1 VKRLEAAADRS
12 KKMDVRKR
20 KREFWIAVLALLSAF
35 FIWRMVRPLSI
46 FVVDQ
51 RFERTMATATP
62 EGLSTL
68 SARECGACHEAIYRE
83 WAKSMHA
90 QAWSEPYFQVDFKY
104 DGSQQICLNCHT
116 PLENQ
121 QENLVLGFKDRE
133 KFKPILKPNPSYDLT
148 LRDEGVTCA
157 TCHVR
162 DGRIVGPFES
172 AAAPHPV
179 TVIPEMVSGLGPCER
194 CHVVTNSRWD
204 VFYRVPPCGTVA
216 EISERGQRPD
226 CVGCHMP
233 PVSRP
238 AASGGAVRNG
248 RRHLFQGG
256 HVPEMVES
264 ALRVG
269 HKLEDIGGTRARY
282 VFSLTN
288 AGAGHY
294 LPTGT
299 PDRHL
304 TLDVRLLDRGGKT
317 LKHESFIMKRHI
329 LWRPFIVD
337 LRDTRLPYGKPAEFP
352 FEFDRDEGNPPAK
365 LDVTV
370 TYHLLDEERRKRI
383 GYDNREAIAYPIYR
397 ETIALD

>member
-1 VKRLEAAADRS
+1 
-12 KKMDVRKR
+12 
-20 KREFWIAVLALLSAF
+20 
-35 FIWRMVRPLSI
+35 MVRPLNI
-46 FVVDQ
+46 FAVDA
-51 RFERTMATATP
+51 RFERPMAESVP
-62 EGLSTL
+62 EGLSSL
-68 SARECGACHEAIYRE
+68 SARECGGCHEEIYRE
-83 WAKSMHA
+83 WAESMHA

-121 QENLVLGFKDRE
+121 QENLVLGFRDRV
-133 KFKPILKPNPSYDLT
+133 KFKPILKPNPSYDPS

-162 DGRIVGPFES
+162 NGRIVGPFES

-226 CVGCHMP
+226 CIGCHMP

-238 AASGGAVRNG
+238 VASGGAIRSG
-248 RRHLFQGG
+248 RRHLFHGG
-256 HVPEMVES
+256 HVPEMVKS
-264 ALRVG
+264 ALVVSHQSEELRG
-269 HKLEDIGGTRARY
+269 ARIKY
-282 VFSLTN
+282 VFNLKN
-288 AGAGHY
+288 QGAAHY

-304 TLDVRLLDRGGKT
+304 TLDLRLLDRAGRT
-317 LKHESFIMKRHI
+317 IKHEFFPMKRYI

-337 LRDTRLPYGKPAEFP
+337 LRDTRLPYGKPVEFS
-352 FEFDRDEGNPPAK
+352 FDFKRDGENPPSR
-365 LDVTV
+365 LDVVV
-370 TYHLLDEERRKRI
+370 TYHLLDEKRRKKI
-383 GYDNREAIAYPIYR
+383 GYENREPIAYPIYR
-397 ETIALD
+397 EMITLD